1 MIESHFTQI
10 YQVFKIKPTTQ
21 KLYLFNGLPWLYTKN
36 PSVYIIPS
44 NGKVYLT
51 DLHLNI

>member
-21 KLYLFNGLPWLYTKN
+21 KLYLFN
-36 PSVYIIPS
+36 
-44 NGKVYLT
+44 
-51 DLHLNI
+51 